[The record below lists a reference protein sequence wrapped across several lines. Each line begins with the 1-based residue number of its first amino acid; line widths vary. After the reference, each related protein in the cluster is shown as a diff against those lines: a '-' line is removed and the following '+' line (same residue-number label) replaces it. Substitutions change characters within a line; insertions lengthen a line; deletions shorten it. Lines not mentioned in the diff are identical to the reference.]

1 MEYQDYYAVLGVPK
15 SATEKEIKSAYRRK
29 ARQYHPD
36 LNPNDEAAV
45 EQFKQVAEANEVL
58 SDPEKR
64 KAYDALGEQWRDYE
78 QWKKAAEAAGQPS
91 SVEDFQQ
98 VLRSYN
104 TAGRSGSSSYSYD
117 GGFPGG
123 GSTYTTYSQEDLE
136 DLFGGGDPFSEFFT
150 SSFGGAA
157 GTRSGRRT
165 SGRASGPRKGR
176 DYEYGIDVT
185 LQQAYRGATTQ
196 LTFAREGEADRTL
209 EVSIPGGVT
218 DGSRIRLGGQGAPGV
233 NGGPN
238 GDCFLIVTMVPD
250 RTFTREGND
259 LRVKL
264 NAPFT
269 TFLLGGTVQVPT
281 PDGRRLEL
289 TIPSGTQDGRAFR
302 LRGQG
307 MAVLGKKDQRGDLFA
322 EVHAEMPTSLT
333 ASQRD
338 LIERFRDEGK
348 GQA

>member
-1 MEYQDYYAVLGVPK
+1 MDYQDYYAILGVPRT
-15 SATEKEIKSAYRRK
+15 ATEKEIKSAYRKK

-36 LNPNDEAAV
+36 LNPNDDEAV
-45 EQFKQVAEANEVL
+45 EQFKNVAEANEVL

-64 KAYDALGEQWRDYE
+64 KAYDALGEHWRDYE
-78 QWKKAAEAAGQPS
+78 QWKKAAEAAGQPA

-98 VLRSYN
+98 MLRYSS
-104 TAGRSGSSSYSYD
+104 AGRSGGPSYSSE
-117 GGFPGG
+117 GGFPGDG
-123 GSTYTTYSQEDLE
+123 NTYTTYSQEDLE
-136 DLFGGGDPFSEFFT
+136 DLFGGGDPFSDFFT
-150 SSFGGAA
+150 SSFGGGGGRA
-157 GTRSGRRT
+157 GRR
-165 SGRASGPRKGR
+165 SSRAAGPRKGR
-176 DYEYGIDVT
+176 DYEYEISVT
-185 LQQAYRGATTQ
+185 LQQAYRGASAQ
-196 LTFAREGEADRTL
+196 FTFAREGEPDRTL
-209 EVSIPGGVT
+209 EVTIPGGVT
-218 DGSRIRLGGQGAPGV
+218 DGSRIRLGGQGAPGI

-250 RTFTREGND
+250 RTFTRDGDD

-269 TFLLGGTVQVPT
+269 TFLLGGSVQVPT

-322 EVHAEMPTSLT
+322 ELHVDLPTSLT
-333 ASQRD
+333 ASQRE
-338 LIERFRDEGK
+338 LIERFRDEGR
-348 GQA
+348 G